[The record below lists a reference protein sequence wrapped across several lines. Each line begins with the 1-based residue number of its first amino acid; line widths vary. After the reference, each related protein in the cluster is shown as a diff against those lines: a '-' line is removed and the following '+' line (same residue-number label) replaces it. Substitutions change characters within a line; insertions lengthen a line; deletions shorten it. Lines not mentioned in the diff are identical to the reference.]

1 MMVYKYNVTDIAGI
15 LKECSS
21 SVNQVL
27 EGCGI
32 EFTVKEMGSVHS
44 RNFKTGAHR
53 APTWQKRGDITK
65 KCGPTCYHSPHRSR
79 LSPVSH
85 AFIG

>member
-1 MMVYKYNVTDIAGI
+1 MMIYKNNVTDIAGI

-32 EFTVKEMGSVHS
+32 EFTVKEM
-44 RNFKTGAHR
+44 AHY
-53 APTWQKRGDITK
+53 G
-65 KCGPTCYHSPHRSR
+65 
-79 LSPVSH
+79 
-85 AFIG
+85 